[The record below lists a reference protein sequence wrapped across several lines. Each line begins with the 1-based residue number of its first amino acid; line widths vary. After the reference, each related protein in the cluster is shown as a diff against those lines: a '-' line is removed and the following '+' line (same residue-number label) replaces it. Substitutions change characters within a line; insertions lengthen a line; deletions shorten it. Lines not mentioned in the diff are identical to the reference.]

1 MSLQEKYQT
10 LLELAKQNGTSYEL
24 SEADG
29 VLHIT
34 GNAPS
39 EEAKQQ
45 LWDEYNRID
54 PDYRAG
60 DLMLN
65 VSVGGAAAGGAVRAT
80 GAADWGA
87 GAVVAAP
94 TRAGATGSTASIVL
108 PAPGGSRRN
117 VYSRTTR
124 PDAQLTST
132 IRSR

>member
-24 SEADG
+24 SEGDG
-29 VLHIT
+29 VLHVNGT
-34 GNAPS
+34 APS

-65 VSVGGAAAGGAVRAT
+65 VSVGGGAAGGGGGHTYTVESGDNLSKIGQKYGITWQQIFEANKDT
-80 GAADWGA
+80 ISDPDKIFPGQELKIPGA
-87 GAVVAAP
+87 
-94 TRAGATGSTASIVL
+94 
-108 PAPGGSRRN
+108 
-117 VYSRTTR
+117 
-124 PDAQLTST
+124 
-132 IRSR
+132 

>member
-24 SEADG
+24 SEGDG

-39 EEAKQQ
+39 EEAKQH

-65 VSVGGAAAGGAVRAT
+65 VTVGGAAAGGGGGHTYTVVSGDNLTKIGEKYGVSWQQIFDANQDILKDPDKIFPGQELKIP
-80 GAADWGA
+80 GA
-87 GAVVAAP
+87 
-94 TRAGATGSTASIVL
+94 
-108 PAPGGSRRN
+108 
-117 VYSRTTR
+117 
-124 PDAQLTST
+124 
-132 IRSR
+132 